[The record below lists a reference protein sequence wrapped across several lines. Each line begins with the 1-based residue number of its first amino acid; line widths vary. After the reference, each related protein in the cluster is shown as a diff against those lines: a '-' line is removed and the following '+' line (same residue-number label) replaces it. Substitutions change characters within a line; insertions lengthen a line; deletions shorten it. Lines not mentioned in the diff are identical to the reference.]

1 MNEKGMGLNVGQR
14 VRIVEEEEEDNP
26 VLIGKMAIVE
36 RVDLSTRGVPT
47 CEVRIDRSGELV
59 SLPQKY
65 LKPVE
70 IVPSSLLANDLSV
83 PWDPEPKEWINKYAD
98 NNWLAAHILED
109 LLFYNQLVV
118 PTVDFSIIVPL
129 VHWLGAPILKELM
142 TAEAVRFVRT
152 SGCLG
157 YAGNGVGL
165 QVLEI
170 RPGKGME
177 EKEPWWVK
185 VSRCSPKEAVALQL
199 HNRLSGLNDQLIDIL
214 GKLVEVCTVDTVLPE
229 FNEKVMNETY
239 RDIQGSRVLTD
250 YFFERN
256 PSINTIA
263 LNKLPGVE
271 PNQIR
276 VFSLSPKRAV
286 AGDEIDTTL
295 RLAMLNLEAYLA
307 EEAGAR
313 DMVTDRSYG
322 QLLRAKAERYTGGR
336 IAQESF
342 SSLLR
347 IENMPDIVPTIMSG
361 KVAVSKVWQFRN
373 TRTAEEFR
381 EWFDQ
386 IGPTDPKTLS
396 SEYVKSLKSAGF
408 WSSWK
413 GKALRFIT
421 LQAIAGALAQKSG
434 GTSFIASFGLSA
446 MDCFL
451 IDKIRL
457 GFRPRYFVD
466 ELRNL
471 FPE

>member
-1 MNEKGMGLNVGQR
+1 MRLNVGQR
-14 VRIVEEEEEDNP
+14 VRVVEDEEPP
-26 VLIGKMAIVE
+26 VLLGKMAIVE
-36 RVDLSTRGVPT
+36 TVKLPAKGVPT

-59 SLPQKY
+59 SLPEKH

-70 IVPSSLLANDLSV
+70 TVPSSLLANNLSV
-83 PWDPEPKEWINKYAD
+83 PWDPEPEEWIDKYTD
-98 NNWLAAHILED
+98 NSCVAAHILEN
-109 LLFYNQLVV
+109 LLFYNRLIV
-118 PTVDFSIIVPL
+118 PTIDFSIIVPL
-129 VHWLGAPILKELM
+129 VHWLGVPILNEII
-142 TAEAVRFVRT
+142 TGEAISFVRT
-152 SGCLG
+152 SGSLA

-165 QVLEI
+165 QMMEI
-170 RPGKGME
+170 RPGKGMA

-185 VSRCSPKEAVALQL
+185 VNRCSPKEAVALQL
-199 HNRLSGLNDQLIDIL
+199 HNRLSGLNEGLIDTL
-214 GKLVEVCTVDTVLPE
+214 GKLVEVCTVDTALPE

-239 RDIQGSRVLTD
+239 RDIQGSRVLAD
-250 YFFERN
+250 DFFKRN

-276 VFSLSPKRAV
+276 VFSLLPKPAV

-295 RLAMLNLEAYLA
+295 RIGMLNLEAYLA

-313 DMVTDRSYG
+313 DMVTDRNYG
-322 QLLRAKAERYTGGR
+322 QVLRAKAERYTGGR
-336 IAQESF
+336 IAQASF
-342 SSLLR
+342 SSLLG
-347 IENMPDIVPTIMSG
+347 IEDVPDIVPAIMG
-361 KVAVSKVWQFRN
+361 GEVDVSKVWEFRN
-373 TRTAEEFR
+373 KRTATEFR

-386 IGPTDPKTLS
+386 IGPTNPETMA

-421 LQAIAGALAQKSG
+421 LQAIAGALAQQSG
-434 GTSFIASFGLSA
+434 GASFIASFGLSA
-446 MDCFL
+446 IDCFL
-451 IDKIRL
+451 LDRIRL

-466 ELRNL
+466 ELSNL